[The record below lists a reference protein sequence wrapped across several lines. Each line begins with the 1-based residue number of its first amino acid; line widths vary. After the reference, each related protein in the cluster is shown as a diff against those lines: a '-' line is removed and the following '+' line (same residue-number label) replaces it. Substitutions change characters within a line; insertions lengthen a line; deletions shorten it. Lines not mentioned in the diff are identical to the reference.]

1 MNSCSRDAITPW
13 NALWSPWV
21 FLFIVEENLSSHFTI
36 ACRRRKRE
44 RERGSSS
51 SCPSSNYTFFLMI
64 SSFYSCLKGE
74 CRSLRSGGSVS
85 WDMNVQRWVYVGTR
99 LDQVSEV
106 STAWKMD
113 WRRNEIDWR
122 KWKGKQVCVLL
133 DSLCDQNA
141 LKRES
146 LDSFP
151 SEVSCALLAQPD
163 ALDDFFLLD
172 IHCTL
177 VLKHWVFICESWSL
191 LLKSRESLLPTLTSL
206 KSSSPFDLNTSPFE
220 DVVFSGTEIHF

>member
-1 MNSCSRDAITPW
+1 
-13 NALWSPWV
+13 
-21 FLFIVEENLSSHFTI
+21 
-36 ACRRRKRE
+36 
-44 RERGSSS
+44 
-51 SCPSSNYTFFLMI
+51 MI

-85 WDMNVQRWVYVGTR
+85 WDMNVQKWVYVGTR

-177 VLKHWVFICESWSL
+177 VLKHWVLSVRAGLCCWKAGRVFFPHWL
-191 LLKSRESLLPTLTSL
+191 LWNLLRPSTSTLRPS
-206 KSSSPFDLNTSPFE
+206 KM
-220 DVVFSGTEIHF
+220 